1 MEPLQWELI
10 GHVEVKLWSVNRVME
25 GMITQNV
32 HTGSNLRSYYM
43 KPMLYNIL
51 VYIGRVHL
59 IKYDSGLH
67 LKGRMKRGFTE
78 KYLIITIQSNSKEC
92 INTGRQSQIISLYQA
107 LILQLKYAEH
117 DLYKYL
123 QALIL

>member
-67 LKGRMKRGFTE
+67 LKGRMKRGKNWGVPSRVEGSLFSQG
-78 KYLIITIQSNSKEC
+78 YHSSSNS
-92 INTGRQSQIISLYQA
+92 Q
-107 LILQLKYAEH
+107 
-117 DLYKYL
+117 
-123 QALIL
+123 